1 MTKRRQPTATP
12 PRPETKRC
20 AVYTR
25 KSTTAGLEQD
35 FNSLD
40 AQREACEQYIR
51 CQAGLGWQLIPE
63 EYSDGGF
70 TGANLTGLQ
79 LAMLNF
85 GLAQLLA
92 VLSGV
97 FAPASERASLT

>member
-1 MTKRRQPTATP
+1 MTKRRQSTAAP
-12 PRPETKRC
+12 PRPEAKRC

-25 KSTTAGLEQD
+25 KSTTAGLDQD

-63 EYSDGGF
+63 ECSDGGF
-70 TGANLTGLQ
+70 TGANLER
-79 LAMLNF
+79 
-85 GLAQLLA
+85 
-92 VLSGV
+92 
-97 FAPASERASLT
+97 PAFQRRPARSTWWSSTKSTA